1 MEIDLTAPA
10 GDCAQPLVSTN
21 GSDFSDVTA
30 PRRTPIRN
38 LRIEAI
44 SPLVSPDDVLA
55 QLPLGRAE
63 ERVVLAGRQTAAA
76 IINGTDDRLL
86 VIVGPCSVHDP
97 AAARD
102 YALRLRQLA
111 DRLSGDLLL
120 VMRVYFEKARTSF
133 GWRGLINDPG
143 LDGTNRVNDGI
154 IAARRLLVDILQ
166 IGVPIACEF
175 LDPITPPYLA
185 DAVSWAAIGARTT
198 QSPIHRDMA
207 SGLSMPVGFKNP
219 TDGHVQSAIDSV
231 AVAAHPQV
239 FPAITDDGRPA
250 VIRTRGNADCHVV
263 LRGTSAGP
271 NFDRAS
277 VRDVLERLV
286 RAGLAPRVIVD
297 ASHGNSG
304 KDHERQVGVAGD
316 LARRI
321 GEGERGIVGL
331 MLESFLAGGR
341 QDLRLGHADELD
353 YGRSITDACMSWTT
367 TVEVLEV
374 VTAAVTSRRAAAGG
388 GRSAGVAP
396 GNDLC

>member
-1 MEIDLTAPA
+1 VRSDPA
-10 GDCAQPLVSTN
+10 ALVPDGTHPSAQRDDP
-21 GSDFSDVTA
+21 VTA
-30 PRRTPIRN
+30 TPRPTPIRN
-38 LRIEAI
+38 VRIEAI
-44 SPLVSPDDVLA
+44 SPLVSPDEVLA
-55 QLPLGRAE
+55 QLPLDPAE
-63 ERVVLAGRQTAAA
+63 ERAVLTGRQSVSA
-76 IINGTDDRLL
+76 IIDGADDRLL

-97 AAARD
+97 AAALD
-102 YALRLRQLA
+102 YALRLHTLA
-111 DRLSGDLLL
+111 DRLSDHLFI

-154 IAARRLLVDILQ
+154 VAARRLLVDILR

-250 VIRTRGNADCHVV
+250 VIRTRGNGDCHVV
-263 LRGTSAGP
+263 LRGTTAGP

-277 VRDVLERLV
+277 VRDVLERLE
-286 RAGLAPRVIVD
+286 RAELAARVVID

-304 KDHERQVGVAGD
+304 KDHDRQVGVAGD
-316 LARRI
+316 LTRRI
-321 GEGERGIVGL
+321 GDGERGIVGV

-341 QDLRLGHADELD
+341 QDLRLGHAHELD
-353 YGRSITDACMSWTT
+353 YGMSITDACMSWPT
-367 TVEVLEV
+367 TVGVLEALS
-374 VTAAVTSRRAAAGG
+374 AAVSSRRAIVG
-388 GRSAGVAP
+388 P
-396 GNDLC
+396 